1 MRGLRRVI
9 MRAPRSA
16 RYRARMHDPR
26 SEPSIA
32 HDALVLLVGP
42 AGSGKSTWA
51 RSRFRP
57 SAVLSSDDLRE
68 MVSDDAADQDATRD
82 AFAIL
87 HAIAKARL
95 RRGRLTVVDATNLLA
110 SSRRP
115 LLELA
120 RRHARPTVAVMFDV
134 PLPELLRRNAGRDRV
149 VPEATVRRHHGLMA
163 DALTDLGSEGYASII
178 RA

>member
-1 MRGLRRVI
+1 
-9 MRAPRSA
+9 
-16 RYRARMHDPR
+16 MHEAASHATIPDG
-26 SEPSIA
+26 S
-32 HDALVLLVGP
+32 LLLLVGA

-51 RSRFRP
+51 RARFR
-57 SAVLSSDDLRE
+57 SSQVVSSDALRA

-87 HAIAKARL
+87 HVIAKARV
-95 RRGRLTVVDATNLLA
+95 RRGLLTVIDATNLLA

-120 RRHARPTVAVMFDV
+120 RRHGRPTVAVVFDV
-134 PLPELLRRNAGRDRV
+134 PLPELLRRNATRERV
-149 VPEATVRRHHGLMA
+149 VPEATVRRHHAQLL
-163 DALTDLGSEGYASII
+163 DAIVDLGSEGYASII

>member
-1 MRGLRRVI
+1 MQEAASHATIPDGSL
-9 MRAPRSA
+9 
-16 RYRARMHDPR
+16 
-26 SEPSIA
+26 
-32 HDALVLLVGP
+32 LLLVGA

-51 RSRFRP
+51 RARFR
-57 SAVLSSDDLRE
+57 SSQVVSSDDLRA

-87 HAIAKARL
+87 HVIAKARV
-95 RRGRLTVVDATNLLA
+95 RRGLLTVIDATNLLA

-120 RRHARPTVAVMFDV
+120 RRHGRPTVAVVFDV
-134 PLPELLRRNAGRDRV
+134 PLPELLRRNAGRERV
-149 VPEATVRRHHGLMA
+149 VPEATVRRHHAQLL
-163 DALTDLGSEGYASII
+163 DAIVDLGSEGYASII